1 MDTVVGIATESSKFL
16 LERSRNC
23 TVLTECMF
31 GGGLAED
38 GTMIERRRGL
48 IGLDVG
54 PERISERGTAYS
66 LSNEVFNG
74 PLAKVV

>member
-1 MDTVVGIATESSKFL
+1 
-16 LERSRNC
+16 
-23 TVLTECMF
+23 MF